1 MLISDTFNIKINILI
16 VKIINNELN
25 ALFWK
30 KKENDSWELP
40 SQTMSYNQ
48 NFKFVCKSILSEIVN
63 NKSLQEFNF
72 RLADHFIKEK
82 TIVFNYL
89 FLSKKFGY
97 SFIYNDKLKD
107 ITWVNREKFVKFNL
121 SADTLN
127 KNFEFIRFF
136 ILNNPEHIFYLIKN
150 EFTLTELQDAFLS
163 LDLEN
168 KQFTEKRNFRKWLF
182 QKSKLKNFI
191 QETDKIRKG
200 QHRPAK
206 IFRSV

>member
-1 MLISDTFNIKINILI
+1 MLTLDTFKIKINILI

-30 KKENDSWELP
+30 RKEGDDWELP
-40 SQTMSYNQ
+40 SQALPYNQ
-48 NFKFVCKSILSEIVN
+48 SFESVCKSILSEIVN

-72 RLADHFIKEK
+72 RLAGHFINKK
-82 TIVFNYL
+82 TVELNYL
-89 FLSKKFGY
+89 CLSKKFKY

-107 ITWVNREKFVKFNL
+107 ITWVNSEKFVKFNS
-121 SADTLN
+121 SADTLS

-168 KQFTEKRNFRKWLF
+168 KQFNEKRNFRKWLF

-191 QETDKIRKG
+191 EETDKIRTG

-206 IFRSV
+206 IFRSI

>member
-72 RLADHFIKEK
+72 KLADHFIKEK
-82 TIVFNYL
+82 TIEFNYL
-89 FLSKKFGY
+89 CLSKKFKY

-107 ITWVNREKFVKFNL
+107 ITWVNREKFVKFKL

-127 KNFEFIRFF
+127 KSFEFIRIF

-191 QETDKIRKG
+191 EETDKIRKG

>member
-30 KKENDSWELP
+30 RKEGDDWELP
-40 SQTMSYNQ
+40 SQALSYNQ
-48 NFKFVCKSILSEIVN
+48 SFESVCKSILSEIVN
-63 NKSLQEFNF
+63 HKSLQEFNF
-72 RLADHFIKEK
+72 RLAGHFINEK
-82 TIVFNYL
+82 TVELNYL
-89 FLSKKFGY
+89 GLSKKFKY

-107 ITWVNREKFVKFNL
+107 ITWVNREKFVKYNL
-121 SADTLN
+121 SDETLN
-127 KNFEFIRFF
+127 KSFEFIRIF

-191 QETDKIRKG
+191 EETDKIRKG

-206 IFRSV
+206 IFRSI

>member
-1 MLISDTFNIKINILI
+1 MVQNHKEISLP
-16 VKIINNELN
+16 N
-25 ALFWK
+25 ARWLERRSK
-30 KKENDSWELP
+30 NLRRK
-40 SQTMSYNQ
+40 
-48 NFKFVCKSILSEIVN
+48 

-72 RLADHFIKEK
+72 RLAGHFINEK
-82 TIVFNYL
+82 TAEFNYL
-89 FLSKKFGY
+89 CLSKKFGY

-127 KNFEFIRFF
+127 KSFEFIRVF

-191 QETDKIRKG
+191 EETDKIRKG

>member
-72 RLADHFIKEK
+72 SLAGHFINEK
-82 TIVFNYL
+82 TVEFNYL
-89 FLSKKFGY
+89 CLSKKFGY

-121 SADTLN
+121 SADALN
-127 KNFEFIRFF
+127 KSFEFIRIF

-191 QETDKIRKG
+191 EETDKIRKG

-206 IFRSV
+206 IFRSI

>member
-72 RLADHFIKEK
+72 KLADHFIKEK
-82 TIVFNYL
+82 TIEFNYL
-89 FLSKKFGY
+89 CLSKKFKY

-127 KNFEFIRFF
+127 KSFEFIRIF

-191 QETDKIRKG
+191 EETDKIRKG

>member
-1 MLISDTFNIKINILI
+1 MLTSDTFNIKVNILI
-16 VKIINNELN
+16 AKIINNELN

-30 KKENDSWELP
+30 KKESDNRELP
-40 SQTMSYNQ
+40 SKSLPFNQ
-48 NFKFVCKSILSEIVN
+48 SFKFVCKSILSELVN
-63 NKSLQEFNF
+63 NKILKEFNF
-72 RLADHFIKEK
+72 RLAGHFINEK
-82 TIVFNYL
+82 TVEFNYL
-89 FLSKKFGY
+89 CLSKKFKY

-107 ITWVNREKFVKFNL
+107 ITWVNSEKIIKLNL
-121 SADTLN
+121 SADALS

-150 EFTLTELQDAFLS
+150 EFTLTELQNAFLS

-168 KQFTEKRNFRKWLF
+168 KQFNEKRNFRKWLF

-191 QETDKIRKG
+191 EETDKTRKG

-206 IFRSV
+206 IFRLI

>member
-1 MLISDTFNIKINILI
+1 MLTLDTFKIKINILI

-30 KKENDSWELP
+30 RKECDDWELP
-40 SQTMSYNQ
+40 SQALPYNQ
-48 NFKFVCKSILSEIVN
+48 SFETVCNSILSEIVN
-63 NKSLQEFNF
+63 HKSLQEFNF
-72 RLADHFIKEK
+72 RLAGHFINKK
-82 TIVFNYL
+82 TVELNYL
-89 FLSKKFGY
+89 CLSKKFKY

-127 KNFEFIRFF
+127 KSFEFIRIF

-191 QETDKIRKG
+191 EETDKIRKG

-206 IFRSV
+206 IFRSI

>member
-1 MLISDTFNIKINILI
+1 MLASDTFKIKINILI

-30 KKENDSWELP
+30 RKECDDWELP
-40 SQTMSYNQ
+40 SQALPYNQ
-48 NFKFVCKSILSEIVN
+48 SYESVCKSILSEIVN

-72 RLADHFIKEK
+72 RLAGHFINKK
-82 TIVFNYL
+82 TVELNYL
-89 FLSKKFGY
+89 CLSKKFKY

-107 ITWVNREKFVKFNL
+107 ITWVNSEKFVKFN
-121 SADTLN
+121 SSVDTLS

-168 KQFTEKRNFRKWLF
+168 KQFNEKRNFRKWLF

-191 QETDKIRKG
+191 EETDKIRTG

-206 IFRSV
+206 IFRSI

>member
-72 RLADHFIKEK
+72 RLAGNFINEK
-82 TIVFNYL
+82 TVEFNYL
-89 FLSKKFGY
+89 CLSKKFGY

-121 SADTLN
+121 SDDTLN
-127 KNFEFIRFF
+127 KSFEFIRIF

-191 QETDKIRKG
+191 EETDKIRKG

-206 IFRSV
+206 IFRSI

>member
-48 NFKFVCKSILSEIVN
+48 KFKFVCKSILSEIVN

-72 RLADHFIKEK
+72 KLADHFIKEK
-82 TIVFNYL
+82 TIEFNYL
-89 FLSKKFGY
+89 CLSKKFKY

-107 ITWVNREKFVKFNL
+107 ITWVNREKFVKFKL

-127 KNFEFIRFF
+127 KSFEFIRIF

-191 QETDKIRKG
+191 EETDKIRKG

-206 IFRSV
+206 IFRSI

>member
-40 SQTMSYNQ
+40 SQTMSYKQ
-48 NFKFVCKSILSEIVN
+48 NFKFVCKSVLSEIVN

-72 RLADHFIKEK
+72 SLAGHFINEK
-82 TIVFNYL
+82 TVEFNYL
-89 FLSKKFGY
+89 CLSKKFGY

-121 SADTLN
+121 SADALN
-127 KNFEFIRFF
+127 KSFEFIRIF

-191 QETDKIRKG
+191 EETDKIRKG

-206 IFRSV
+206 IFRSI

>member
-72 RLADHFIKEK
+72 RSAGHFINEK
-82 TIVFNYL
+82 TVEFNYL
-89 FLSKKFGY
+89 CLSKKFKY

-107 ITWVNREKFVKFNL
+107 ITWVNSEKVVKFNL

-136 ILNNPEHIFYLIKN
+136 ILNNPEHILYLIKN

-168 KQFTEKRNFRKWLF
+168 KQFNEKRNFRKWLF

-191 QETDKIRKG
+191 EETDKIRKG

-206 IFRSV
+206 IFRSI

>member
-72 RLADHFIKEK
+72 SLAGHFINEK
-82 TIVFNYL
+82 TVEFNYL
-89 FLSKKFGY
+89 CLSKKFKY

-121 SADTLN
+121 SADALN
-127 KNFEFIRFF
+127 KSFEFIRIF

-191 QETDKIRKG
+191 EETDKIRKG

-206 IFRSV
+206 IFRSI

>member
-40 SQTMSYNQ
+40 SQT
-48 NFKFVCKSILSEIVN
+48 
-63 NKSLQEFNF
+63 NF
-72 RLADHFIKEK
+72 RLAGHFINEK
-82 TIVFNYL
+82 TVEFNYL
-89 FLSKKFGY
+89 CLSKKFGY

-127 KNFEFIRFF
+127 KSFEFIRIF

-191 QETDKIRKG
+191 EETDKIRKG

-206 IFRSV
+206 IFRSI

>member
-1 MLISDTFNIKINILI
+1 MLTLDTFKIKINILI

-30 KKENDSWELP
+30 RKEGDNWELP
-40 SQTMSYNQ
+40 SQALSYNQ
-48 NFKFVCKSILSEIVN
+48 SFESVCKSILSEIVN
-63 NKSLQEFNF
+63 HKSLQEFNF
-72 RLADHFIKEK
+72 RLAGHFINEK
-82 TIVFNYL
+82 TVELNYL
-89 FLSKKFGY
+89 CLSKKFKY

-107 ITWVNREKFVKFNL
+107 ITWVNSNKIGKFNF
-121 SADTLN
+121 SADILSN
-127 KNFEFIRFF
+127 NFEFIRFF

-168 KQFTEKRNFRKWLF
+168 KQFNEKRNFRKWLF

-191 QETDKIRKG
+191 EETDKIRTG

-206 IFRSV
+206 IFRLI

>member
-1 MLISDTFNIKINILI
+1 M
-16 VKIINNELN
+16 
-25 ALFWK
+25 
-30 KKENDSWELP
+30 
-40 SQTMSYNQ
+40 
-48 NFKFVCKSILSEIVN
+48 
-63 NKSLQEFNF
+63 
-72 RLADHFIKEK
+72 
-82 TIVFNYL
+82 
-89 FLSKKFGY
+89 
-97 SFIYNDKLKD
+97 
-107 ITWVNREKFVKFNL
+107 

-127 KNFEFIRFF
+127 KSFEFIRIF

-191 QETDKIRKG
+191 EETDKIRKG

-206 IFRSV
+206 IFRSI

>member
-1 MLISDTFNIKINILI
+1 MLISDTFSIKINILI
-16 VKIINNELN
+16 VRIINNKLN

-72 RLADHFIKEK
+72 RSAGYFINEK
-82 TIVFNYL
+82 TVEFNYL
-89 FLSKKFGY
+89 CLSKKFKY

-107 ITWVNREKFVKFNL
+107 ITWVNSEKVAKFNL
-121 SADTLN
+121 LADTLN

-191 QETDKIRKG
+191 EETDKIRKG

>member
-48 NFKFVCKSILSEIVN
+48 NFQFVCKSILSEIVN

-72 RLADHFIKEK
+72 RLSGHFINEK
-82 TIVFNYL
+82 TVEFNYL
-89 FLSKKFGY
+89 CLSKKFGY

-127 KNFEFIRFF
+127 KSFEFIRIF

-191 QETDKIRKG
+191 EETDKIRKG

-206 IFRSV
+206 IFRSI

>member
-72 RLADHFIKEK
+72 RSASHFINEK
-82 TIVFNYL
+82 TVEFNYL
-89 FLSKKFGY
+89 CLSKKFGY

-127 KNFEFIRFF
+127 KSFEFIRIF

-168 KQFTEKRNFRKWLF
+168 KQFNEKRNFRKWLF

-191 QETDKIRKG
+191 EETDKIRKG

-206 IFRSV
+206 IFRSI

>member
-16 VKIINNELN
+16 VKIINNEIN

-48 NFKFVCKSILSEIVN
+48 NFKFVCKSILSEILN

-72 RLADHFIKEK
+72 SLAGHFINEK
-82 TIVFNYL
+82 TVEFNYL
-89 FLSKKFGY
+89 CLSKKFGY

-107 ITWVNREKFVKFNL
+107 ITWVNREKFDKFNL

-127 KNFEFIRFF
+127 KSFEFIRIF
-136 ILNNPEHIFYLIKN
+136 ILNNSEHIFYLIKN

-191 QETDKIRKG
+191 EETDKIRKG

-206 IFRSV
+206 IFRSI

>member
-72 RLADHFIKEK
+72 RLVGHFINEK
-82 TIVFNYL
+82 TIEFNYL
-89 FLSKKFGY
+89 CLSKKFKY

-121 SADTLN
+121 SDDTLN
-127 KNFEFIRFF
+127 KSFEFIRIF

-191 QETDKIRKG
+191 EETDKIRKG

-206 IFRSV
+206 IFRSI

>member
-1 MLISDTFNIKINILI
+1 MLIPDTFSIKINILI
-16 VKIINNELN
+16 VRIINNELN

-72 RLADHFIKEK
+72 KLADHFIKEK
-82 TIVFNYL
+82 TIEFNYL
-89 FLSKKFGY
+89 CLSKKFKY

-107 ITWVNREKFVKFNL
+107 ITWVNREKFVKFKL

-127 KNFEFIRFF
+127 KSFEFIRIF

-191 QETDKIRKG
+191 EETDKIRKG

>member
-82 TIVFNYL
+82 TVVFNYL
-89 FLSKKFGY
+89 CLSKKFKY

-107 ITWVNREKFVKFNL
+107 ITWVNSEKIVKFNL
-121 SADTLN
+121 PADTLN

-191 QETDKIRKG
+191 EETDKIRKG

-206 IFRSV
+206 IFRSI

>member
-16 VKIINNELN
+16 VKIINNEIN

-72 RLADHFIKEK
+72 RLARHFINEK
-82 TIVFNYL
+82 TVEFNYL
-89 FLSKKFGY
+89 CLSKKFGY

-127 KNFEFIRFF
+127 KSFEFIRIF

-163 LDLEN
+163 LDLDN

-191 QETDKIRKG
+191 EETDKIRKG

-206 IFRSV
+206 IFRSI